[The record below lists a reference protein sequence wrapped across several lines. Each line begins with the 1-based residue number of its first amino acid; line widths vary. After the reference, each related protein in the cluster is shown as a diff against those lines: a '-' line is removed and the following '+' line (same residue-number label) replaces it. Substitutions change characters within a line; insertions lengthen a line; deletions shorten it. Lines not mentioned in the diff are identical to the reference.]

1 MEIKIN
7 KEIREYK
14 ENIVLGLNLRQFVFS
29 VGAIA
34 CSAGSYFLLK
44 DIIGKE
50 AVSWVCIATAVPM
63 ACFGFFN
70 SNGLSL
76 EQYLFAVI
84 TTEWILPAKRIF
96 ETPEKKQQRLAQN
109 KKKKHPPKK
118 KKQPTKKRKKGKSA
132 CSNRSKH

>member
-14 ENIVLGLNLRQFVFS
+14 ENIVLGLNVRQFIFS
-29 VGAIA
+29 VGGIA

-50 AVSWVCIATAVPM
+50 LVSWVCIATSVPM
-63 ACFGFFN
+63 AAFGFFN

-76 EQYLFAVI
+76 EKFLLAIV
-84 TTEWILPAKRIF
+84 TTEWILPSKRIF
-96 ETPEKKQQRLAQN
+96 ETPQMRKERLHN
-109 KKKKHPPKK
+109 PKA
-118 KKQPTKKRKKGKSA
+118 KKRKRKKE
-132 CSNRSKH
+132 R

>member
-14 ENIVLGLNLRQFVFS
+14 ENIVLGLDLRQFVFS
-29 VGAIA
+29 IGALA

-44 DIIGKE
+44 DTIGKE
-50 AVSWVCIATAVPM
+50 GVSWVCILTAVPL

-70 SNGLSL
+70 SNGLNL
-76 EQYLFAVI
+76 EQYLMAVI

-96 ETPEKKQQRLAQN
+96 ETPEKREQRLAQN
-109 KKKKHPPKK
+109 KKKQRKPKK
-118 KKQPTKKRKKGKSA
+118 RSKKKGNTA
-132 CSNRSKH
+132 CSNRSKR

>member
-29 VGAIA
+29 IGAVA

-50 AVSWVCIATAVPM
+50 AVSWICILTAVPM
-63 ACFGFFN
+63 AAFGFFN

-76 EQYLFAVI
+76 EQYLFAVV
-84 TTEWILPAKRIF
+84 TTEWILPAKRSF
-96 ETPEKKQQRLAQN
+96 ETPALRQARLQAQ
-109 KKKKHPPKK
+109 KPHQKAHR
-118 KKQPTKKRKKGKSA
+118 KKRTKRG
-132 CSNRSKH
+132 